1 MKTLKSRAQNL
12 ITIAELAKCTRVSQR
27 TLFRLLK
34 DEKFPR
40 IKVNKRLLFDK
51 DVALKYII
59 NTYGNFKV

>member
-1 MKTLKSRAQNL
+1 MKTIESRTENL
-12 ITIAELAKCTRVSQR
+12 ITISELAKCTKVSQR

-51 DVALKYII
+51 DAALKYII